1 MREIKTE
8 EEFSKYYCKPE
19 YERGETIWKRI
30 KSAGMRVY
38 IMDKEEKEYFDAT
51 KRVLDKL
58 DIDTKNLIE
67 KSGGVIG
74 YRCMKCRATF
84 HPDDLRG
91 MLSVKGKRKCYY
103 CGANLMLSDIYGE

>member
-1 MREIKTE
+1 MREIETE

-51 KRVLDKL
+51 KRVLDTL
-58 DIDTKNLIE
+58 DIDTKNLIQ
-67 KSGGVIG
+67 KSKGTIG
-74 YRCMKCRATF
+74 YRCMKCGETYTTII
-84 HPDDLRG
+84 
-91 MLSVKGKRKCYY
+91 KRWDKKCFY
-103 CGANLMLSDIYGE
+103 CGGRLALSDIYEE